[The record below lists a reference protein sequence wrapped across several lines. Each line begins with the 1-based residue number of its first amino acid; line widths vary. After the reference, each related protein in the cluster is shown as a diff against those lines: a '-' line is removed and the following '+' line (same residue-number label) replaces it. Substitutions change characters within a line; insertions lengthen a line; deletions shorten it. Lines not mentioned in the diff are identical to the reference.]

1 MLQMKNPGI
10 NNPTLQGIKVMKTTF
25 VNTGSV
31 TLLLFLFQTAL
42 CSGQDTGNST
52 TLAQSNVAQSSQ
64 GVTTETVVL
73 TYGMARELVIQE
85 LGNPSFESIVRS
97 LQRARV
103 IYADSTRLVF
113 DRDSLVLVK
122 TVIPAKM
129 DGDGFAVAEGAGEV
143 LKIDTRLLA
152 IQPQLPNP
160 ADEHRLIRD
169 QTFFYAPGLPV
180 AMNNG
185 IQFSPVSGCLLG
197 PVCHAVAGNCVT
209 CPQNARRFSGSSDPI
224 SRLLLRIKRDVCHV
238 CP

>member
-1 MLQMKNPGI
+1 MEWRSSLLIRSWHLQHRFQRQRPRRSIFHVSKFWKCAGTP
-10 NNPTLQGIKVMKTTF
+10 
-25 VNTGSV
+25 
-31 TLLLFLFQTAL
+31 LFRNLAGLIERLGHLEGRYAKCKHIEL
-42 CSGQDTGNST
+42 CGGE
-52 TLAQSNVAQSSQ
+52 LRARA
-64 GVTTETVVL
+64 EVV
-73 TYGMARELVIQE
+73 I
-85 LGNPSFESIVRS
+85 GNPW
-97 LQRARV
+97 AP
-103 IYADSTRLVF
+103 D
-113 DRDSLVLVK
+113 
-122 TVIPAKM
+122 P
-129 DGDGFAVAEGAGEV
+129 AVAEGAGEV

-169 QTFFYAPGLPV
+169 QAFFYAPGLPV

>member
-169 QTFFYAPGLPV
+169 QAFFYAPGSPV